1 MEWFVKVCNKKKKL
15 KINKCLSNFTH
26 PTPLPQTAEL
36 EIGAKTAVC
45 SPATTLPLEVGG
57 LYYSSVYNFFFFIKL
72 T

>member
-36 EIGAKTAVC
+36 EIGAKTAVR
-45 SPATTLPLEVGG
+45 SPATTLPLEWGG
-57 LYYSSVYNFFFFIKL
+57 YTIVLYTIFFSSSN
-72 T
+72 